1 MVYVLAANLIWGS
14 VGVFARWSGASSSV
28 IVFFRLVFGWAALAV
43 IGPVVRRRD
52 GFVRAGGQGAPG
64 TAGPATGAADGLGAP
79 GVAAGPGRPVWLL
92 AAAGIVL
99 ALNWVFFF
107 RALLTTTF
115 LTTMVAYYTAPLIA
129 AAAAPWVL
137 GECGSPRAWAGLGLS
152 FLGVAVTILGGQ
164 RGGAAAGP
172 AAIGTTY
179 ALIAAVFYAGA
190 LLFGRYLRDVPAP
203 TLAKW
208 ETGAAAVAFAPL
220 VLAGS
225 GPFAAAMRWPS
236 IAILGLMGLVHTAF
250 ALTMLLKGLQLV
262 PARVAGLLTYVDP
275 ISAVLFAWLFFG
287 ENPGAAALA
296 GGLMVLAGNL
306 VGRPTAGG

>member
-1 MVYVLAANLIWGS
+1 MAYVLMANLIWGS
-14 VGVFARWSGASSSV
+14 VGVFARWSGAPSPV
-28 IVFFRLVFGWAALAV
+28 IVFYRLVFGWAALATM
-43 IGPVVRRRD
+43 GLALGR
-52 GFVRAGGQGAPG
+52 RAG
-64 TAGPATGAADGLGAP
+64 TAIGPATASDQGASVVKSP
-79 GVAAGPGRPVWLL
+79 SRPVWLL

-137 GECGSPRAWAGLGLS
+137 GERGSPRAWAGLGLS

-172 AAIGTTY
+172 AAIGTIY
-179 ALIAAVFYAGA
+179 ALIAAAFYAGA

-220 VLAGS
+220 ALMDPGQFLA
-225 GPFAAAMRWPS
+225 ALRWPS
-236 IAILGLMGLVHTAF
+236 VAILAVVGVVHTAL
-250 ALTMLLKGLQLV
+250 ALTLLLKGLQLV

-275 ISAVLFAWLFFG
+275 ISAILFAWLIFG
-287 ENPGAAALA
+287 EHPGPAALA
-296 GGLMVLAGNL
+296 GGLMVLVGNL
-306 VGRPTAGG
+306 VGRAAAGG